1 MAADDRRDALVDAF
15 VRVARRE
22 GRAPTTSE
30 IATEAGVAEGT
41 IYRVFA
47 SKDQLEQ
54 DAVQA
59 AFCPGPVR
67 RRITAVDP
75 EGSLRER
82 LVDFTRI
89 MQVRFTEV
97 FGLMGALG
105 LTEPPNRG
113 PHLACYEAGRHVRG
127 SEGDEHVPV
136 HQPLL
141 DTIHALLVH
150 DEDELTVPGPEL
162 VHRLRLFTFSASHPG
177 ITDGAVLTP
186 EEIVDTV
193 LLGLR
198 RRDEGPTN
206 GLTPTP
212 RESVASSGRGA
223 TRHPRPDVPEDSA
236 HPAHPEHPEHPD
248 RPAGARRTDREARS
262 C

>member
-75 EGSLRER
+75 EGSLHDR
-82 LVDFTRI
+82 LVAFTRI
-89 MQVRFTEV
+89 MQARFTEV

-127 SEGDEHVPV
+127 PEGDAHVPV

-141 DTIHALLVH
+141 DTVHALLVH
-150 DEDELTVPGPEL
+150 DDDELIVPGPEL

-198 RRDEGPTN
+198 RRDDAPTN

-212 RESVASSGRGA
+212 RESVASSASRA
-223 TRHPRPDVPEDSA
+223 TRHPSHD
-236 HPAHPEHPEHPD
+236 H
-248 RPAGARRTDREARS
+248 PAGARRPDREAPS